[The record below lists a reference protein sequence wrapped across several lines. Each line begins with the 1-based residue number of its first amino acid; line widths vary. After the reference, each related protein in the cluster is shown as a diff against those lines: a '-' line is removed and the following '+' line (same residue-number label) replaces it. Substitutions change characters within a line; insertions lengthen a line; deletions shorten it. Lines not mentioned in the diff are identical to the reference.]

1 MKRSLCTLFFLSDLC
16 VKKIKAQLSNLKKLL
31 PGFRI
36 CSADLEHSG
45 DIKT

>member
-1 MKRSLCTLFFLSDLC
+1 MYFFFFLVIFVL
-16 VKKIKAQLSNLKKLL
+16 KKIKAQLSNLKKLL